1 MDRVNPE
8 LGYDPQNP
16 NIVQV
21 PHYFRTIKFV
31 QIALS
36 IFSIALSGASLGL
49 LDGLYTGAP
58 GYSVFVVSKAENRET
73 QDRNGELTHPRHSQI
88 SL

>member
-1 MDRVNPE
+1 MDTVNPE

-36 IFSIALSGASLGL
+36 ILTIALSGAALGL
-49 LDGLYTGAP
+49 LGGYYTGGP
-58 GYSVFVVSKAENRET
+58 GYSVFVVSWR
-73 QDRNGELTHPRHSQI
+73 GI
-88 SL
+88 